1 MKELNHSTDW
11 WFGRKRKK
19 EKNTFIKKKEK
30 KIREK
35 RHRKFQRERTYTDY
49 GEFQKEKRVL
59 YTLGK
64 RIV

>member
-19 EKNTFIKKKEK
+19 EKNTFIRKEK

-35 RHRKFQRERTYTDY
+35 RHREFQRERTYTDY

>member
-19 EKNTFIKKKEK
+19 EKHTCIRKKEK

-35 RHRKFQRERTYTDY
+35 RHRKFQRERTYTDH

-59 YTLGK
+59 HTLGK